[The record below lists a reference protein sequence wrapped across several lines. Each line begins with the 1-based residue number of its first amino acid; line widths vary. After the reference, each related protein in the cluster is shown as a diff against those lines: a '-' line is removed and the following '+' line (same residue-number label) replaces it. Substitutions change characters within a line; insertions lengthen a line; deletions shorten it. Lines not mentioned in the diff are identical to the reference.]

1 MASRIR
7 RGIFASPPRSII
19 DEMGNAPLDF
29 NRSKTRR
36 SQESMIRT
44 KAARGMCNRDEDERR
59 DAEVMERRTED
70 SNLKTRTVLGREV
83 NAKRRHHG

>member
-1 MASRIR
+1 
-7 RGIFASPPRSII
+7 
-19 DEMGNAPLDF
+19 
-29 NRSKTRR
+29 
-36 SQESMIRT
+36 MIRT